1 MGDRAGGARRA
12 RNQEWQFV
20 LARSWIPGL
29 AVLLLYLLA
38 YVGPVALM
46 AALPFLTL
54 WILFPLAVL
63 LINRPATTARGGI
76 LSLADRR
83 MLRATARRT
92 WRYFDDFVGPETH
105 WLPPD
110 NVQEIPT
117 REIFLRTSP
126 TNIGLWM
133 LATVAANDFGY
144 LTLDDLTARNL
155 ATLETLG
162 QLELVRRSSI

>member
-1 MGDRAGGARRA
+1 
-12 RNQEWQFV
+12 
-20 LARSWIPGL
+20 
-29 AVLLLYLLA
+29 
-38 YVGPVALM
+38 
-46 AALPFLTL
+46 
-54 WILFPLAVL
+54 
-63 LINRPATTARGGI
+63 
-76 LSLADRR
+76 

-162 QLELVRRSSI
+162 QTRAIRRSSF